1 MENNAFSLFASRNK
15 IFCKCEYINIAII
28 NYHLVNSNG
37 IKRLKYDVI

>member
-1 MENNAFSLFASRNK
+1 MENNAFSLFESRNK
-15 IFCKCEYINIAII
+15 IFCKCAYII